1 MSHTYNGI
9 EGQGALSQD
18 FLVAC
23 HSRSLLASLPV
34 QVSEHHIDLKHKEKT
49 NVFMMES
56 ELRLRHEICQMTLCS
71 IIQLLWYFL
80 HLSRSANPY
89 MIAQCGS
96 KCYSAI
102 F

>member
-56 ELRLRHEICQMTLCS
+56 ELRLRHEEICQ
-71 IIQLLWYFL
+71 IISHTKRLHKYSFDLDLVFDYSTSLVFL
-80 HLSRSANPY
+80 ASLTFS
-89 MIAQCGS
+89 
-96 KCYSAI
+96 
-102 F
+102 